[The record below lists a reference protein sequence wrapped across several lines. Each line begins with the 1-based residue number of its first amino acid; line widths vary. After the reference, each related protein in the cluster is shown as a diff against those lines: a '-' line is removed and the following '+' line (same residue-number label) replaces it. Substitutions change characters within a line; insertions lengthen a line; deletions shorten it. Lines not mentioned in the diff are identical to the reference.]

1 MAPDGATSYRR
12 CSSPEEL
19 LSEADAAVLVTAWPE
34 IARWPWHDLLPRMKS
49 RTIVDARN
57 ALRSIQWPNG
67 VRYIPIGRGPEL
79 S

>member
-1 MAPDGATSYRR
+1 MAADGATPDRR
-12 CSSPEEL
+12 YSSPEEL
-19 LSEADAAVLVTAWPE
+19 LSGADAAILVTAWPE

-57 ALRSIQWPNG
+57 ALRSIQWPDG